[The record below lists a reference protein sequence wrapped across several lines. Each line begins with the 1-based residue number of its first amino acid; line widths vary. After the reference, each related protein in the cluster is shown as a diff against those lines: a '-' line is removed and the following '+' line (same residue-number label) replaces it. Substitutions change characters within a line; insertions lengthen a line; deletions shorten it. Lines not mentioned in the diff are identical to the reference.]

1 MKMIGRTF
9 DDPTYMSTSL
19 GDAAFS
25 GKEAVLRLSVPEAI
39 GGLIVGR
46 PDLFLDAQ
54 KRTADGYAASWGGLF
69 HLASGV
75 ALGDS
80 AGIVG
85 REALLGS
92 ASATGWLDPGVR
104 GFLKD
109 WNHQDGSAVAGTFGG
124 FVGLSAPDKW
134 WGVQAWDGFNPAQA
148 WVDNPGGAAGPRRSI
163 SARWWFRVLGGS
175 SSIAEHASGSVR
187 AYIGDVRPTSVWI
200 EYELPRL
207 LANPDV
213 TSIQVVDATTGRV
226 MKIYER

>member
-148 WVDNPGGAAGPRRSI
+148 WVDNPGGAAGTTAFNIGTLVVPGAGRFVIDRR
-163 SARWWFRVLGGS
+163 ARQRLG
-175 SSIAEHASGSVR
+175 SGVH
-187 AYIGDVRPTSVWI
+187 W
-200 EYELPRL
+200 
-207 LANPDV
+207 
-213 TSIQVVDATTGRV
+213 
-226 MKIYER
+226 